1 MEENVEDAVT
11 WNCQLVLVQEVV
23 LDALLVVLIRIE
35 VVVLQIVQEATRDR
49 PDSLD
54 VVDSGRKLLFAML
67 DGILKVLE
75 GKDQLEESVSVELE
89 TSGVLGT
96 LRHVVGL
103 VEHYDAVLVVEGVVW
118 PHRLIQHVVV
128 GHENKVGGASPF
140 LVHVERANLQFSR
153 NLVQVFDI
161 VRL

>member
-75 GKDQLEESVSVELE
+75 GKD
-89 TSGVLGT
+89 
-96 LRHVVGL
+96 
-103 VEHYDAVLVVEGVVW
+103 
-118 PHRLIQHVVV
+118 
-128 GHENKVGGASPF
+128 
-140 LVHVERANLQFSR
+140 
-153 NLVQVFDI
+153 
-161 VRL
+161 